1 MVDMLVPKELE
12 RVMKGCANHRR
23 IQILLLL
30 RKEPEL
36 TLDQISTSLDID
48 FRVASEH
55 IRRLATGELVL
66 KRYAGRYVHHALTSR
81 AKNILTFLGKLE

>member
-1 MVDMLVPKELE
+1 MKAPRELE
-12 RVMKGCANHRR
+12 QIVKGYANHRR
-23 IQILLLL
+23 IQILVLL

-36 TLDQISTSLDID
+36 TLDEIATALGID

-55 IRRLATGELVL
+55 IRRMSAGGLVL
-66 KRYAGRYVHHALTSR
+66 KRYEGRSVHHKLTAR